1 MKDAFG
7 VEMMN
12 DRKQK
17 TEIEMRNEST
27 GGNKKEQCLK
37 DALAR
42 HESTFIGMDQCHQ
55 AAVCIPLLKN
65 ADGTFDVLF
74 EVRAATIAHQPGDV
88 CLPGGMVEEGE
99 NPRDAALRELQEELL
114 LKEEQICYLGD
125 MDKLYTGSHLIMYS
139 FAVEVT
145 EYQNTFSQAE
155 VDEVFTVPLEFFL
168 HTDPECYVI
177 RAKVE
182 PGEDFPYELICGGRE
197 YRWRSRKE
205 EVCFYQYE
213 GHVIWGLTAKMMRAF
228 TDVIKG
234 ASFYEQKISALSVEK
249 KTRT

>member
-1 MKDAFG
+1 M
-7 VEMMN
+7 
-12 DRKQK
+12 
-17 TEIEMRNEST
+17 TC
-27 GGNKKEQCLK
+27 CLK
-37 DALAR
+37 Y
-42 HESTFIGMDQCHQ
+42 
-55 AAVCIPLLKN
+55 V
-65 ADGTFDVLF
+65 
-74 EVRAATIAHQPGDV
+74 
-88 CLPGGMVEEGE
+88 LPGGMVEEGE
-99 NPRDAALRELQEELL
+99 DPRNAALRELQEELL
-114 LKEEQICYLGD
+114 LSEEQICYLGA

-145 EYQNTFSQAE
+145 EYQNTFSAAE

-213 GHVIWGLTAKMMRAF
+213 GHVIWGLTAKLMRAF
-228 TDVIKG
+228 ADVVRDRETG
-234 ASFYEQKISALSVEK
+234 YEKHV
-249 KTRT
+249 

>member
-1 MKDAFG
+1 MWNKNVGSAGMD
-7 VEMMN
+7 
-12 DRKQK
+12 
-17 TEIEMRNEST
+17 
-27 GGNKKEQCLK
+27 KKEQDLK
-37 DALAR
+37 EILA
-42 HESTFIGMDQCHQ
+42 HHMPAFIGMEQCHQ

-65 ADGTFDVLF
+65 EEGGYDVLF

-99 NPRDAALRELQEELL
+99 TPREAALRELQEELL

-125 MDKLYTGSHLIMYS
+125 MDKLYTGSRLLMYS
-139 FAVEVT
+139 FAAEVR
-145 EYQNTFSQAE
+145 EYQNTFSAAE

-168 HTDPECYVI
+168 HTEPECYVT

-182 PGEDFPYELICGGRE
+182 PGEDFPYELICGGRD

-213 GHVIWGLTAKMMRAF
+213 RHVIWGLTAKMMRAF
-228 TDVIKG
+228 ADVVKG
-234 ASFYEQKISALSVEK
+234 L
-249 KTRT
+249 

>member
-213 GHVIWGLTAKMMRAF
+213 GHVIWGLTAKLIRAF
-228 TDVIKG
+228 ADG
-234 ASFYEQKISALSVEK
+234 ACEQ
-249 KTRT
+249 

>member
-1 MKDAFG
+1 
-7 VEMMN
+7 
-12 DRKQK
+12 
-17 TEIEMRNEST
+17 MRNEST
-27 GGNKKEQCLK
+27 SGNKKEQCLK
-37 DALAR
+37 DALAQ
-42 HESTFIGMDQCHQ
+42 HEPTFIGMDQCHQ

-65 ADGTFDVLF
+65 TAGGYDVLF
-74 EVRAATIAHQPGDV
+74 EVRASTIAHQPGDV

-155 VDEVFTVPLEFFL
+155 VDDVFTVPLEFFL
-168 HTDPECYVI
+168 HTEPECYLT

-197 YRWRSRKE
+197 YQWRSRKE
-205 EVCFYQYE
+205 EIYFYQYE